1 MKDMLRNPTVTRLS
15 PPRACRILPGM
26 VPKTQV
32 IPKIL
37 VVDDEPDAVDLIKF
51 NLKGA
56 GYEVI
61 TAADGEEAL
70 QKARS
75 LLPNLIILD
84 LMLPEVDGLEV
95 CKILRRDPRV
105 SAVPIIMLTAKAAEI
120 DRVLGLEL
128 GADDYVTKPFSPRE
142 LVLRVKRLLR
152 TGQAAESKADEIVFK
167 ELVVNIPK
175 HQAWVKGKALDL
187 TATEFKLITILAQRR
202 GRVQSREQLLQDVW
216 EYDNLIDTR
225 TVDTHMRRL
234 REKLGPAAKYL
245 DTVRGVGYR
254 FIEE

>member
-1 MKDMLRNPTVTRLS
+1 MK
-15 PPRACRILPGM
+15 
-26 VPKTQV
+26 Q
-32 IPKIL
+32 KIL
-37 VVDDEPDAVDLIKF
+37 VVDDEPDAVELIEF
-51 NLKGA
+51 NLKSA
-56 GYEVI
+56 GFQVT

-70 QKARS
+70 KKARS
-75 LLPNLIILD
+75 VLPALIILD

-95 CKILRRDPRV
+95 CKILRRDQRT
-105 SAVPIIMLTAKAAEI
+105 STIPIIMLTAKAAEI

-152 TGQAAESKADEIVFK
+152 SSGIAEEKVDRIVLP
-167 ELVVNIPK
+167 ELCVDLPR
-175 HQAWVKGKALDL
+175 HQATVKGRLIDL
-187 TATEFKLITILAQRR
+187 TATEFKLLTVLAQRR
-202 GRVQSREQLLQDVW
+202 GRVQSREQLLKDVW
-216 EYDNLIDTR
+216 DYDNLIDTR

-254 FIEE
+254 FVEE